1 MVMGFVSAVILT
13 TISIILM
20 INFVLKIMPDEM
32 MIGDCMMHLLNGI
45 LPEPMNLRKYINR
58 VRLMNTYLTINVLKH
73 MWLQVS
79 TLMKNIIYTNAVI
92 LYNPTTLKEA
102 YKLARRVEK
111 SLESHSK
118 MLKPLNKSYFHTSF
132 QQNPLNLV
140 MILFYIYLLFRPN
153 HLINE
158 LLII

>member
-1 MVMGFVSAVILT
+1 VAASQYT
-13 TISIILM
+13 
-20 INFVLKIMPDEM
+20 DEEYY
-32 MIGDCMMHLLNGI
+32 LLRFLSGLNDEI
-45 LPEPMNLRKYINR
+45 A
-58 VRLMNTYLTINVLKH
+58 
-73 MWLQVS
+73 
-79 TLMKNIIYTNAVI
+79 NAVI

-102 YKLARRVEK
+102 YKLARRVGK